1 MISSKEII
9 EIFSYSRDEQETFD
23 YLHRYMNRISERL
36 PEIETDNEKLKRF
49 ALAGL
54 FLTYR
59 AFNHQGSTMTTEV
72 GDLSS
77 ESIHYKRLGIFREYF
92 GTEIKDTSHY
102 LSLIN
107 FSILHFILMIL
118 RISNISRKLYYFV
131 IR

>member
-9 EIFSYSRDEQETFD
+9 EIFSYSKEEQETFV
-23 YLHRYMNRISERL
+23 YLRRYMKWISKKL
-36 PEIETDNEKLKRF
+36 PEIEGDNEKLKRF

-59 AFNHQGSTMTTEV
+59 AFNHQGSSMTTDV
-72 GDLSS
+72 GDSSS
-77 ESIHYKRLGIFREYF
+77 ESIDYKRLGAFKEYF
-92 GTEIKDTSHY
+92 GIEIKDTSHY
-102 LSLIN
+102 LSMIN
-107 FSILHFILMIL
+107 FSILHFILMMF